1 MKADNMIEK
10 NGTICENLVTPV
22 SDHAEVVVAGGGI
35 AGIAAALAAARNGAD
50 VLLIEAEYALGG
62 LATLGLITMY
72 LPLCDGCGH
81 QVSFGIAEELLRLS
95 VKHGHEGVYPAAWLE
110 GGSDE
115 EKIKTRFRA
124 DYNGPL
130 FCIEAERLLL
140 EAGVRILYGTRVC
153 RAVTDGDRITA
164 LVVENKSG
172 RYALTVKSVIDATGD
187 ADIAERAGAETVRF
201 GGGNLLAAWYYF
213 IKQPGDKNKLKVL
226 GPSDVPEDEK
236 AKGKKVKEVLSDK
249 RFTGLNGNE
258 LSEMVIMSHE
268 QIYRNFTEKR
278 IEYPEYVSTS
288 VATIPQIRMTRRIA
302 GRATLHKTDDKKEF
316 PGSVGLISSWRRR
329 GPIYEIPFDALCS
342 DNIINLYAAGRD
354 ISADDPMWDL
364 TRVIPAC
371 AVTGEAAGTAA
382 AMASEYDCRSD
393 MIDIALL
400 RKRLSVQGVKL
411 GIKEIL

>member
-187 ADIAERAGAETVRF
+187 ADIAESAGAGTVRF

-213 IKQPGDKNKLKVL
+213 KKQGQNDEQVQASVTKLYKNVAVLDSGARGSSTTFAENGQGDVL
-226 GPSDVPEDEK
+226 IAWE
-236 AKGKKVKEVLSDK
+236 
-249 RFTGLNGNE
+249 NE
-258 LSEMVIMSHE
+258 AFFAL
-268 QIYRNFTEKR
+268 Q
-278 IEYPEYVSTS
+278 EYPGEYEIVVPSAS
-288 VATIPQIRMTRRIA
+288 VLCQPTVAKVDEVTQMNGTA
-302 GRATLHKTDDKKEF
+302 ELADAYLSFLYTDDAQRLEAQNFYRPVNKDIQKEYEA
-316 PGSVGLISSWRRR
+316 SSDSR
-329 GPIYEIPFDALCS
+329 
-342 DNIINLYAAGRD
+342 N
-354 ISADDPMWDL
+354 
-364 TRVIPAC
+364 
-371 AVTGEAAGTAA
+371 
-382 AMASEYDCRSD
+382 
-393 MIDIALL
+393 
-400 RKRLSVQGVKL
+400 
-411 GIKEIL
+411 IKEIPSDGKWIVKDIDMVDIGYFGGWEAATQKFFSDGGIFDKIYD

>member
-124 DYNGPL
+124 YYNGPL

-172 RYALTVKSVIDATGD
+172 RYALTVKSVIAAISNNVIRYSLSFIFCTTLLTF
-187 ADIAERAGAETVRF
+187 IFLIIFITIFSFAEPSGSFNGSSPGTPKAS
-201 GGGNLLAAWYYF
+201 LLLCYF
-213 IKQPGDKNKLKVL
+213 IKNI
-226 GPSDVPEDEK
+226 SH
-236 AKGKKVKEVLSDK
+236 AKTAVNV
-249 RFTGLNGNE
+249 
-258 LSEMVIMSHE
+258 
-268 QIYRNFTEKR
+268 
-278 IEYPEYVSTS
+278 
-288 VATIPQIRMTRRIA
+288 
-302 GRATLHKTDDKKEF
+302 
-316 PGSVGLISSWRRR
+316 
-329 GPIYEIPFDALCS
+329 C
-342 DNIINLYAAGRD
+342 II
-354 ISADDPMWDL
+354 
-364 TRVIPAC
+364 VF
-371 AVTGEAAGTAA
+371 TAA
-382 AMASEYDCRSD
+382 LVDNH
-393 MIDIALL
+393 ITT
-400 RKRLSVQGVKL
+400 
-411 GIKEIL
+411 